1 MTIMATM
8 TRSLLRPALM
18 LLFVLACF
26 TAPARAQAPQP
37 SPVPVR
43 WEFDLE
49 IEHHLGI
56 EVVETLGEGRRPY
69 FYLTYRVTNF
79 TESDRLLAPLWEL
92 VTEEGDVLR
101 SGRGVPISVTETLM
115 RRLGN
120 PLLRDQFSMV
130 STQLQGIE
138 NTRFGLVVWPANDL
152 DTDTVTVF
160 ATGFSGE
167 NTAYFTTD
175 PSTGERVRHLLRKTR
190 MLRYSTPGLLS
201 DTGGDAFEVLEAG
214 WTMR

>member
-1 MTIMATM
+1 MNTPPAVIHSLALVFAVAAFGPMA
-8 TRSLLRPALM
+8 A
-18 LLFVLACF
+18 
-26 TAPARAQAPQP
+26 AQAPQP

-56 EVVETLGEGRRPY
+56 EVVESPGEGARPY

-79 TESDRLLAPLWEL
+79 TDQDRLLAPLWEL

-101 SGRGVPISVTETLM
+101 SGRGVPSAVTETLM
-115 RRLGN
+115 ERMGN
-120 PLLRDQFSMV
+120 PLLIDQFSMV
-130 STQLQGIE
+130 STQLRGIE

-175 PSTGERVRHLLRKTR
+175 PETGERVRHLLRKTR
-190 MLRYSTPGLLS
+190 MLRYSTPGLLR
-201 DTGGDAFEVLEAG
+201 DTGGDAFEVIEDR